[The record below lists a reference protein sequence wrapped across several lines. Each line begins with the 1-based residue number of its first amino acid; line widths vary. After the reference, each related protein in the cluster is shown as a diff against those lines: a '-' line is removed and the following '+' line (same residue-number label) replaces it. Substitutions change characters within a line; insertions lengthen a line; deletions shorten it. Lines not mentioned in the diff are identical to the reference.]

1 MARQLRTFK
10 EGETVQLAL
19 HSVSRRD
26 PWIVEAIL
34 IGREGEGMEE
44 RLYFQ
49 DKGDL
54 RNSRWE
60 VYRFK
65 GHWAWGSS
73 GSRLTVHDP
82 DAEPRKPRVSR
93 AAKEAATTLDTKVDS
108 EKTVRKTAPK
118 NQKPVVRTG
127 RPRKTAVTPTPVS

>member
-34 IGREGEGMEE
+34 VGREGEGMEE
-44 RLYFQ
+44 KLYFQ

-82 DAEPRKPRVSR
+82 DAPPRKPRVSR
-93 AAKEAATTLDTKVDS
+93 AAREAATTLDTKVDS
-108 EKTVRKTAPK
+108 EKPVNSTAPK
-118 NQKPVVRTG
+118 TRKPTVRRT
-127 RPRKTAVTPTPVS
+127 RKAAAPATAS